1 MPAHIPSSNRKLST
15 AKQGRLIHVEGCIGK
30 YSQRCHQFLV
40 QHCSRPPAGL
50 GNVSKTKANNIH
62 NAGVPPAEALVSPST
77 YAIAQQNK
85 EKTPLYMATD
95 FTHGAANSISLLMLV
110 TLYNLFPGML
120 EQLVYSKKCQLY
132 KNKIWP
138 RSDWSPDLG
147 NEEDKEMS
155 STEEISSTEE
165 EEEEEE
171 EKTPTHQPGATYYYR
186 TKLRETTLGCDECTD
201 RQQCSSCLKRLTL
214 LCVALYAHLN
224 QLRFL
229 RTSIY
234 DPVLLLNY
242 FPVRFYETEMQNA
255 VDDTEYMLAS
265 TYKWY
270 QLDIMRVS
278 IPEVTDNIA
287 AYAVEEERWRVHGE
301 RKNKTLATLHE
312 MFVVNPTLAN
322 VIFTNIKQ
330 VVDTGTD
337 AAQNFLIQ
345 QALGDSLRRI
355 FSRKSQTEFITGEY
369 DT

>member
-1 MPAHIPSSNRKLST
+1 
-15 AKQGRLIHVEGCIGK
+15 
-30 YSQRCHQFLV
+30 
-40 QHCSRPPAGL
+40 
-50 GNVSKTKANNIH
+50 
-62 NAGVPPAEALVSPST
+62 
-77 YAIAQQNK
+77 
-85 EKTPLYMATD
+85 
-95 FTHGAANSISLLMLV
+95 
-110 TLYNLFPGML
+110 
-120 EQLVYSKKCQLY
+120 
-132 KNKIWP
+132 
-138 RSDWSPDLG
+138 
-147 NEEDKEMS
+147 
-155 STEEISSTEE
+155 
-165 EEEEEE
+165 
-171 EKTPTHQPGATYYYR
+171 
-186 TKLRETTLGCDECTD
+186 
-201 RQQCSSCLKRLTL
+201 
-214 LCVALYAHLN
+214 
-224 QLRFL
+224 
-229 RTSIY
+229 
-234 DPVLLLNY
+234 
-242 FPVRFYETEMQNA
+242 MQNA